1 MVESPANAIVDPAPR
16 ADMDAAADRVAKV
29 IKATVEAFKSS
40 FQWTKPSP
48 QEHSAIPSD
57 SSPKFVAVRG
67 LAHRMSAIMDVP
79 QFKVTMNGRP
89 TFSDVESAISVP
101 ICITASDDRMVAKAL
116 SDVVQE
122 RDGQDPDEI
131 RPLFCFDPVWQK
143 ERADS
148 PDEKMQVK
156 CTGIHFSRDELHT
169 LLEQE
174 AAGTH
179 LVLVVVPA
187 ASEIQDMTF
196 CDNVP
201 EYLASEEPFGPS
213 VMALEWNQ
221 LRAALETPDGHT
233 FVDKNASLA
242 WATAAVPAPASPA
255 PSVSPGGKKRR
266 RDDDDDDAEEAVQQ
280 GVKKSS
286 RDAAA

>member
-1 MVESPANAIVDPAPR
+1 
-16 ADMDAAADRVAKV
+16 MDAAADRVAKV
-29 IKATVEAFKSS
+29 IKATIEAFKSS
-40 FQWTKPSP
+40 FQWTKPAP

-67 LAHRMSAIMDVP
+67 LAHRMSAVMDVP
-79 QFKVTMNGRP
+79 QFKVTMNGRT

-101 ICITASDDRMVAKAL
+101 ISFKASDDRMVAKAL
-116 SDVVQE
+116 SKVVQE

-148 PDEKMQVK
+148 PDEKMEVK
-156 CTGIHFSRDELHT
+156 CTGIHFSRDELRT

-187 ASEIQDMTF
+187 GSEIQDMTF

-221 LRAALETPDGHT
+221 LRAALETPDMHT

-242 WATAAVPAPASPA
+242 WATTAVPTPASPA
-255 PSVSPGGKKRR
+255 SSAGKKRR
-266 RDDDDDDAEEAVQQ
+266 RDYDDDDEVVQQ
-280 GVKKSS
+280 AAKKPS
-286 RDAAA
+286 RDAAP